1 MFTIKSNFLDFIN
14 FSFKV
19 IVFFYRF
26 LATGDSFQTI
36 SFSYR
41 LGHSTVQTIVL
52 EVCNAIISNLKE
64 ECMPMPNEDDWK
76 TISNEFWEVW
86 NFPNCIG
93 AFDGKHVVIEA
104 PPNSGSL
111 YFNYKKTFSIVLM
124 ALVDAKYKFIAVDI
138 GAYGKSSDGGIF
150 SSSKMGKAFEKNKF
164 NIPNGRTLPETSEIL
179 PYVMIG
185 VEAFPLKSYILRPY
199 PGIQIHSD
207 ETKKIFNERLS
218 RARKVVEDAFG
229 QLSQKFRV
237 YQRRLKSLPENAD
250 KIIFTTCILHNF
262 IKSGNENQFVSSMSE
277 QLPRHITNIP
287 NQGGSAP
294 QVAFEVREKFKQFF
308 NSPAGQ
314 IDWN

>member
-1 MFTIKSNFLDFIN
+1 M
-14 FSFKV
+14 
-19 IVFFYRF
+19 
-26 LATGDSFQTI
+26 ATGDSFQTI

-41 LGHSTVQTIVL
+41 LGHSTVQSIVL
-52 EVCNAIISNLKE
+52 EVCTAIISNLKE
-64 ECMPMPNEDDWK
+64 ECMPMPKEDDWK
-76 TISNEFWEVW
+76 TISNEFWEIW

-93 AFDGKHVVIEA
+93 ALDGKHVVIEA
-104 PPNSGSL
+104 PSNSGTL

-138 GAYGKSSDGGIF
+138 GAYGKNSDAGIF
-150 SSSKMGKAFEKNKF
+150 SNSKMGKAFEKNKF
-164 NIPNGRTLPETSEIL
+164 NVPDGRALPGTNEVL
-179 PYVMIG
+179 PYAMIG
-185 VEAFPLKSYILRPY
+185 DEAFPLKSYILRPY
-199 PGIQIHSD
+199 PGKQIHRD

-262 IKSGNENQFVSSMSE
+262 IKSDNDNQFASSVSE
-277 QLPRHITNIP
+277 QLPRHITNIS

-314 IDWN
+314 IHWN